1 MTSLNIGIISIIF
14 ALLLLTMFHQR
25 DQILSRLKTSE
36 RDNHQAVMDTFRQKG
51 KICSLKLNSK
61 LLRSISVWI

>member
-1 MTSLNIGIISIIF
+1 MTPLNIGIISILF
-14 ALLLLTMFHQR
+14 TLLLLTMFHQR

-51 KICSLKLNSK
+51 KFVVTQLLGRMSSL
-61 LLRSISVWI
+61 I